1 MWAGG
6 SGEIAMMAVQGSHHR
21 LILVD
26 ESRNENSW
34 CVNGATAWS
43 PSLRRLRLSLLFYC
57 LSLCVVV
64 VDSDTIKGME
74 TVMVINYVF
83 THMCNVYCP
92 VFFSLFVCYS
102 TYC

>member
-1 MWAGG
+1 
-6 SGEIAMMAVQGSHHR
+6 MMAVQGSHHR

-74 TVMVINYVF
+74 MAMVINYVF
-83 THMCNVYCP
+83 THICVMFIVLS
-92 VFFSLFVCYS
+92 FFPLSFVIVDKKK
-102 TYC
+102 